1 MKKIYLFCTRL
12 FAFWVELPLAL
23 IFAVS
28 IIYNPHSENT
38 FKLYPLIILSLGA
51 IIFFAI
57 YFFRVIEISYAEIRY
72 IGRFTSRDSAMIN
85 EGKTLVLTLAG
96 LGKVDIELRGNDGP
110 SELNLA
116 FDDEEEEMEYRL
128 FRGHAFGGM
137 GTVKRILSYFGVDR
151 ENSEKYL
158 HGEFC
163 EGEYEFVSVSSGKND
178 ADKNT
183 VYIRI
188 NKTV

>member
-23 IFAVS
+23 VFVVS
-28 IIYNPHSENT
+28 IIYNQHAEGT

-51 IIFFAI
+51 MIFFAI

-85 EGKTLVLTLAG
+85 EGKTHVLTLSG
-96 LGKVDIELRGNDGP
+96 FGKVDIELRGNDGP

-116 FDDEEEEMEYRL
+116 FDEEDGDMEYRL
-128 FRGHAFGGM
+128 FRGHAFGGV
-137 GTVKRILSYFGVDR
+137 GTVKKVLSYFGVDAA
-151 ENSEKYL
+151 SAEKYL
-158 HGEFC
+158 RGDFH
-163 EGEYEFVSVSSGKND
+163 EGDYEFVSVSSGKNEEEQD
-178 ADKNT
+178 T

-188 NKTV
+188 NKTI